1 MTAKSYKK
9 AFNQIKNKKVKL
21 TKYLKHNMPK
31 KRTTGKGKNLCKL
44 CGRRG
49 GHISRYGLH
58 ICRQCFRD
66 NALNIGF
73 KNYR

>member
-9 AFNQIKNKKVKL
+9 KIKQLINKRVKL
-21 TKYLKHNMPK
+21 VKYLKHNKPK
-31 KRTTGKGKNLCKL
+31 IRKTGKGKNKCKI

-66 NALNIGF
+66 KAKELGF
-73 KNYR
+73 NKYR

>member
-9 AFNQIKNKKVKL
+9 AMKQLINKPAKL
-21 TKYLKHNMPK
+21 AKYLKHNKPK
-31 KRTTGKGKNLCKL
+31 DRKTGKGKNQCKL

-58 ICRQCFRD
+58 ICRQCFREKAK
-66 NALNIGF
+66 ALGF
-73 KNYR
+73 HKYR